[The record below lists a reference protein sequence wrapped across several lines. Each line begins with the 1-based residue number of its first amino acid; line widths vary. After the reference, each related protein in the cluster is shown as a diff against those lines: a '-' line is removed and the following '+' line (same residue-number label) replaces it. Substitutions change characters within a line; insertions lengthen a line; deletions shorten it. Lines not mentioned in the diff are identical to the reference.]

1 MTADCPVCGT
11 AVEIDGAEVHEIVEC
26 EVCDS
31 DLEVYSTDPA
41 ILEEVPEVQEDWGE

>member
-26 EVCDS
+26 LS
-31 DLEVYSTDPA
+31 L
-41 ILEEVPEVQEDWGE
+41 IHI